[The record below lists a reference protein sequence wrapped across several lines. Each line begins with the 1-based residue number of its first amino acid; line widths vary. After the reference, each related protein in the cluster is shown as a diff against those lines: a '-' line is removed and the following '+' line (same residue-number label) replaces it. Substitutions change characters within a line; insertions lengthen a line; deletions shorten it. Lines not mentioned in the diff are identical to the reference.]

1 MKRILNLFLGCVLV
15 ISIVSCANTNVVNK
29 ASKGKDVSAI
39 FVGIDKQ
46 PSGGA
51 DELIDTIWIY
61 FDDETFEQYA
71 EVDKEMVLF
80 SQGNYHFENG
90 GNFIDGQKD
99 SSKGQI
105 TIDRTKK
112 YQYGKGLIDYSSHHT
127 YDLYALGFK
136 CVFTQNKEK

>member
-1 MKRILNLFLGCVLV
+1 MKRIISLLLGCMLV
-15 ISIVSCANTNVVNK
+15 ISMVACVNTNVVNK
-29 ASKGKDVSAI
+29 ESKGKNVSAI

-46 PSGGA
+46 PSGGP
-51 DELIDTIWIY
+51 DDLIDTIWIY
-61 FDDETFEQYA
+61 YNDSTFEQYA

-80 SQGNYHFENG
+80 SLGNYHFEND
-90 GNFIDGQKD
+90 GNFIDGQKY

-112 YQYGKGLIDYSSHHT
+112 YQYGKGLIDYLSHHT

-136 CVFTQNKEK
+136 CVFTQNK

>member
-1 MKRILNLFLGCVLV
+1 MKRIISLLLGCVLV
-15 ISIVSCANTNVVNK
+15 ISMVACASTNVVNK
-29 ASKGKDVSAI
+29 ESKGKSVSAI

-80 SQGNYHFENG
+80 SLGNYHFVND

-112 YQYGKGLIDYSSHHT
+112 YQYGKGLTDYSSHHT
-127 YDLYALGFK
+127 YDLSAIGFK
-136 CVFTQNKEK
+136 CVFAQNKEK

>member
-1 MKRILNLFLGCVLV
+1 MKKALTLLITLLLAFLTFA
-15 ISIVSCANTNVVNK
+15 CANTNGTSKVG
-29 ASKGKDVSAI
+29 KGKNVSAI

-80 SQGNYHFENG
+80 SQGNYHFEND

-136 CVFTQNKEK
+136 CVFAQNN

>member
-46 PSGGA
+46 PSGGS
-51 DELIDTIWIY
+51 DELIDTVWIY

-90 GNFIDGQKD
+90 GNFIDGQED
-99 SSKGQI
+99 PSKGQI

-112 YQYGKGLIDYSSHHT
+112 YQYGKGLTDYSSHHT

-136 CVFTQNKEK
+136 CVFVRNN

>member
-1 MKRILNLFLGCVLV
+1 MKRIISLFLGCVLV
-15 ISIVSCANTNVVNK
+15 ISIVSCANTNIINK
-29 ASKGKDVSAI
+29 ESKGKNVCAI

-80 SQGNYHFENG
+80 SQGNYYFEND

-136 CVFTQNKEK
+136 CVFAQNKEK